1 MLPVKNPPSA
11 WRVRKKNMAGT
22 RLQAVCE
29 GEPVEQ
35 DSFLW
40 SLADLM
46 TLLLV
51 FFIMLY
57 VNAIAPPPDSPKRVE
72 EPEDHAAAASADR
85 LIAVVPDTSMKRP
98 VLDMAS
104 GEMQDRQTPAPVE
117 RASETTP
124 PDALQT
130 DKTAGRRMLA
140 DLAGGFSEDF
150 YLRYEDRQPVIVLG
164 ERITFNAG
172 EAILLSGAQ
181 GALRRVARLIRNLGD
196 CQVVVT
202 GHTDDR
208 PIQTKA
214 FPSNW
219 ELSAA
224 RAASVAKA
232 LMDSG
237 LIPEQLVIQ
246 GQSQFKPLVP
256 NTTADNR
263 RANRRVEIS
272 LVDR

>member
-1 MLPVKNPPSA
+1 MLPVNNPSSA
-11 WRVRKKNMAGT
+11 WRVRKQAMAGT
-22 RLQAVCE
+22 RLQTLCE
-29 GEPVEQ
+29 RESVAQ

-57 VNAIAPPPDSPKRVE
+57 VNAIAPPPDSPQRVE
-72 EPEDHAAAASADR
+72 EPEDRAAAASADR
-85 LIAVVPDTSMKRP
+85 LIGVFADTSMKRP

-104 GEMQDRQTPAPVE
+104 GEMQDRQAPAPVE
-117 RASETTP
+117 RASEPTP
-124 PDALQT
+124 AGAPQGE
-130 DKTAGRRMLA
+130 KTAGPRMLA
-140 DLAGGFSEDF
+140 DLAGEFSEDF
-150 YLRYEDRQPVIVLG
+150 YLRYENRQPVIVLG

-172 EAILLSGAQ
+172 EAILLSEAQ
-181 GALRRVARLIRNLGD
+181 GALRRVARLIRNLGA

-237 LIPEQLVIQ
+237 LFPEQMVIQ

-272 LVDR
+272 VVSR